1 MVHPSSAPGLPV
13 AYGVPGHSVRSTG
26 TYIGTYHGPLSV
38 DSLVLQF
45 VGVACCELPRDKLI
59 LLVLDG
65 GEAEWREGKR
75 KKKASCTL
83 YRVHTE
89 YLQTT

>member
-13 AYGVPGHSVRSTG
+13 GCRLQRS
-26 TYIGTYHGPLSV
+26 S

-59 LLVLDG
+59 WLVLDG
-65 GEAEWREGKR
+65 GEGEWREGKR
-75 KKKASCTL
+75 KEKAL
-83 YRVHTE
+83 GMY
-89 YLQTT
+89 